1 MHNSNI
7 DYGTI
12 ADIPLSFLR
21 AQLLGDAETARR
33 VTSRSAEE
41 SQSRKRARQDE
52 DRDERRGGRSEKRR
66 ESGKRHLERAIQ
78 RCLVSG
84 LYMNAARLCATVAN
98 IYCYIVND

>member
-12 ADIPLSFLR
+12 ADIPLPLSFLR

-33 VTSRSAEE
+33 VASHSAEE

-52 DRDERRGGRSEKRR
+52 DRDERWGGRSEKCR

-84 LYMNAARLCATVAN
+84 LYMNAARLSANVA
-98 IYCYIVND
+98 ILYCE